1 MARKV
6 GKERYK
12 RYMIFEEDRTDVY
25 ALFNTAESLKYI
37 GKYGYLHIKTQGSS
51 TNSDRSPNEKFFVIE
66 FNYTFMV
73 EYILWIFVF
82 IWQENC

>member
-1 MARKV
+1 
-6 GKERYK
+6 
-12 RYMIFEEDRTDVY
+12 MIFEEDRTDVY

-51 TNSDRSPNEKFFVIE
+51 TNSDRSPNEKFFV
-66 FNYTFMV
+66 

-82 IWQENC
+82 IWQEKLLKIVNY